1 MGSNVSSVHDVPSS
15 TETKN
20 GLVVE
25 MESRRQWRSLFDSL
39 KGSNKL
45 LVIDFTAAW
54 CGPCKVMEPRVKEI
68 VSRYPEAVFARVD
81 VDRFMLFGMYMQDVA
96 GTYRAN
102 TLPAFVFVKR
112 GEEIDRVVGAKPDEL
127 VYKIEKHR
135 V

>member
-15 TETKN
+15 TEIKN
-20 GLVVE
+20 SLVVE
-25 MESRRQWRSLFDSL
+25 VESRRQWRSLFDSM
-39 KGSNKL
+39 KGSYKL

-54 CGPCKVMEPRVKEI
+54 CGPCKAMEPRVKEI

-81 VDRFMLFGMYMQDVA
+81 VDRFMDVA

-135 V
+135 G

>member
-25 MESRRQWRSLFDSL
+25 MESRRQWRSLFDSM

-54 CGPCKVMEPRVKEI
+54 CGPCKAMEPKVKEI

-81 VDRFMLFGMYMQDVA
+81 VDRFMDVA

-127 VYKIEKHR
+127 VYKIETHR

>member
-1 MGSNVSSVHDVPSS
+1 EN
-15 TETKN
+15 KN

-25 MESRRQWRSLFDSL
+25 IESRRQWRSVFDSM
-39 KGSNKL
+39 KVSNKL

-54 CGPCKVMEPRVKEI
+54 CGPCKAMEPRVKEI

-81 VDRFMLFGMYMQDVA
+81 VDKLMDVA

-102 TLPAFVFVKR
+102 TLPAFVFMKR

-127 VYKIEKHR
+127 QN
-135 V
+135 

>member
-15 TETKN
+15 METKN
-20 GLVVE
+20 GLIVE
-25 MESRRQWRSLFDSL
+25 IESRRQWRSLFDSM
-39 KGSNKL
+39 KVSNKL

-54 CGPCKVMEPRVKEI
+54 CGPCKAMEPRVKEI
-68 VSRYPEAVFARVD
+68 SSRYPEAVFAKVD
-81 VDRFMLFGMYMQDVA
+81 VDRLMDVA

>member
-1 MGSNVSSVHDVPSS
+1 MGSNVSSVHDAPSS

-25 MESRRQWRSLFDSL
+25 MESRRQWRSLFDSM

-45 LVIDFTAAW
+45 LVIDFTATW
-54 CGPCKVMEPRVKEI
+54 CGPCKAMEPRVKEI

-81 VDRFMLFGMYMQDVA
+81 VDKFMDVA
-96 GTYRAN
+96 GTYKAN

>member
-15 TETKN
+15 VENKN

-25 MESRRQWRSLFDSL
+25 IESRRQWRSVFDSM
-39 KGSNKL
+39 KVSNKL
-45 LVIDFTAAW
+45 VHIYKLVIDFTAAW
-54 CGPCKVMEPRVKEI
+54 CGPCKAMEPRVKEI

-81 VDRFMLFGMYMQDVA
+81 VDKLMDVA

-102 TLPAFVFVKR
+102 TLPAFVFMKR

-127 VYKIEKHR
+127 QN
-135 V
+135 

>member
-15 TETKN
+15 AETKN

-25 MESRRQWRSLFDSL
+25 MESRRQWRSLFDSM
-39 KGSNKL
+39 KSSNKL

-54 CGPCKVMEPRVKEI
+54 CGPCKAMEPRVKEI

-81 VDRFMLFGMYMQDVA
+81 VDRFMDVA

>member
-1 MGSNVSSVHDVPSS
+1 MGSNVSSVHDVPSPMVL
-15 TETKN
+15 ETKN
-20 GLVVE
+20 GLIVE
-25 MESRRQWRSLFDSL
+25 IESRRQWRSLFDSM

-45 LVIDFTAAW
+45 LVIDFTAGW
-54 CGPCKVMEPRVKEI
+54 CGPCKAMEPRVKEI
-68 VSRYPEAVFARVD
+68 VSRYPEAVFAKVD
-81 VDRFMLFGMYMQDVA
+81 VDRLMDVA

-135 V
+135 VLNV

>member
-15 TETKN
+15 METKS
-20 GLVVE
+20 LVVE
-25 MESRRQWRSLFDSL
+25 MESRRQWRSLFDSM

-54 CGPCKVMEPRVKEI
+54 CGPCKAMEPRVKEI
-68 VSRYPEAVFARVD
+68 VSRYPEVVFARVD
-81 VDRFMLFGMYMQDVA
+81 VDRFMDVA

-127 VYKIEKHR
+127 VYKIETHR

>member
-15 TETKN
+15 AETKN

-25 MESRRQWRSLFDSL
+25 MESRRQWRSLFDSM

-54 CGPCKVMEPRVKEI
+54 CGPCKAMEPRVKEI

-81 VDRFMLFGMYMQDVA
+81 VDRFMDVA

>member
-15 TETKN
+15 MESKN
-20 GLVVE
+20 GFVVE
-25 MESRRQWRSLFDSL
+25 IESRRQWKSLFDSM
-39 KGSNKL
+39 KVSNKL

-54 CGPCKVMEPRVKEI
+54 CGPCKAMEPRVKEI

-81 VDRFMLFGMYMQDVA
+81 VDRLMDVA

-102 TLPAFVFVKR
+102 TLPAFVFLKR

-127 VYKIEKHR
+127 MYKIDKHR

>member
-54 CGPCKVMEPRVKEI
+54 CGPCKAMEPRVKEI

-81 VDRFMLFGMYMQDVA
+81 VDRFMDVA

>member
-1 MGSNVSSVHDVPSS
+1 MGSNVSSVSDVPSS

-25 MESRRQWRSLFDSL
+25 VETRRQWRSLFDSM

-54 CGPCKVMEPRVKEI
+54 CGPCKAMEPRVKEI

-81 VDRFMLFGMYMQDVA
+81 VDRFIDVA

-102 TLPAFVFVKR
+102 TLPAFIFVKR

>member
-1 MGSNVSSVHDVPSS
+1 
-15 TETKN
+15 
-20 GLVVE
+20 

-54 CGPCKVMEPRVKEI
+54 CGPCKAMEPRVKEI

-81 VDRFMLFGMYMQDVA
+81 VDRFMDVA

>member
-1 MGSNVSSVHDVPSS
+1 MGSNASSVHDVPSS
-15 TETKN
+15 MQTKS

-25 MESRRQWRSLFDSL
+25 IESRRQWRLLFDSM

-54 CGPCKVMEPRVKEI
+54 CGPCKAMEPRVKEI

-81 VDRFMLFGMYMQDVA
+81 VDRLMDVA
-96 GTYRAN
+96 GTYKAN

-112 GEEIDRVVGAKPDEL
+112 GEEIDRVVGAKPNEL
-127 VYKIEKHR
+127 VNKIEKHR